1 MMAACWVP
9 LFNYLHLTYIHI
21 QPDLWKTGLKRKKT
35 EKKKLEKSVCV
46 RVFAQIHTRGG
57 HTDPRASLAAAG
69 INLYERIPKSPG

>member
-21 QPDLWKTGLKRKKT
+21 QPDLRKTGLKRKKR
-35 EKKKLEKSVCV
+35 KKKAWKSVCV
-46 RVFAQIHTRGG
+46 RLFAQIHTRGG

-69 INLYERIPKSPG
+69 INLHERIPKSPG